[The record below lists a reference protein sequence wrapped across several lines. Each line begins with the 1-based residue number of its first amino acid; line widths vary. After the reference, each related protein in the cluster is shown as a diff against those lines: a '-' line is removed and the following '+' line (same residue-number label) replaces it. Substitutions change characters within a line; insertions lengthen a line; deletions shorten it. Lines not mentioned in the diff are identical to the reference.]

1 MKTMTATTPPI
12 TAWSTPEEV
21 DIAVGSEKRTERQVD
36 NQSCAEDNLK
46 DSRCL
51 NNTDQAKS
59 EKHLRETSAETQKS
73 EKHTILIHPHLISTN
88 TADVIHV

>member
-21 DIAVGSEKRTERQVD
+21 DIAVGSEKRTETGRQSMPCRENNQND
-36 NQSCAEDNLK
+36 NT
-46 DSRCL
+46 CL

-59 EKHLRETSAETQKS
+59 QKN
-73 EKHTILIHPHLISTN
+73 L
-88 TADVIHV
+88 